1 LVDAVSID
9 LNGFALVGKLGSSN
23 GVFAAVGIRSLSVR
37 NGTVKGWGR
46 AGIEAVNAYNSQFA
60 DLRVDGN
67 GGIGLDTGNGT
78 VVAKCNAISNGG
90 IGISGGNGSTIKDC
104 TAQSNTGAG
113 LNGFFGSTVIG
124 CAVQSNTG
132 VGISTSSGN
141 TIKDCSVQSNS
152 GGGISTAGS
161 CTISGCSVYNNTGI
175 GISTSYSMVEIA
187 PSTATRGKGFIWVC
201 RGHCCT
207 TRFMATVD
215 LLIAIATFMSRVL
228 TTDLKQITPILVI
241 TASGWI
247 PQPMSSSGTAPV
259 ATTPITSSPLAI

>member
-9 LNGFALVGKLGSSN
+9 LNGFALVGKPGSSN

-132 VGISTSSGN
+132 VGISTS
-141 TIKDCSVQSNS
+141 
-152 GGGISTAGS
+152 
-161 CTISGCSVYNNTGI
+161 
-175 GISTSYSMVEIA
+175 YSMVEIA

-228 TTDLKQITPILVI
+228 TTGLNKSLRYWLLRHPGGFPSQCHHPEQRRWQQHQLLHRLWQSSRPATQFHR
-241 TASGWI
+241 SGH
-247 PQPMSSSGTAPV
+247 
-259 ATTPITSSPLAI
+259 